1 MTPRSGSPAAGHVV
15 EEGGLV
21 WPTAAGF
28 PLGRDR
34 DLVELARDVAT
45 EIIDADPL
53 LSKHEG
59 LRDEIDVLLTARDE
73 EFLLKS

>member
-1 MTPRSGSPAAGHVV
+1 MDTMQKGASDLRLAS
-15 EEGGLV
+15 LR
-21 WPTAAGF
+21 
-28 PLGRDR
+28 RDR
-34 DLVELARDVAT
+34 DLVELAREVAT

-53 LSKHEG
+53 LSHHEG